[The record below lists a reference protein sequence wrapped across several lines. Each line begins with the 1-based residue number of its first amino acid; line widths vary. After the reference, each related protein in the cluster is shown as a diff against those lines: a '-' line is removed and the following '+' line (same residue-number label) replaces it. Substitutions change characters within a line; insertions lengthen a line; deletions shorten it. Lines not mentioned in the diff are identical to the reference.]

1 MAFVCAS
8 HISTSSESGRIAA
21 REMNNVE
28 FTTSLPEI
36 KGKLNTASI
45 FWSHVDLVLLSQIS
59 Y

>member
-1 MAFVCAS
+1 MAFVCTS
-8 HISTSSESGRIAA
+8 YITTSSEAGRIAA

-36 KGKLNTASI
+36 KGELGIASI
-45 FWSHVDLVLLSQIS
+45 FCSNIDLVSLSQIS